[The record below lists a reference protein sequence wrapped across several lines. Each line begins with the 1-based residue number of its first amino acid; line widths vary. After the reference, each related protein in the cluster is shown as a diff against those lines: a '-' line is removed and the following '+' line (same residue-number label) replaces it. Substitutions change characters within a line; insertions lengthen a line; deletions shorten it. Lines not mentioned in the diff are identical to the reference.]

1 MIDGE
6 LRAAK
11 RDELYAELCRLRRTH
26 PALVAAAAARF
37 STGEGYTTSLPV
49 LEPGLAGYHGP
60 SVAYNGKTYAPL
72 EHPLMQLCKMRTRA
86 GKQFAIVDFERP
98 TGAAAGAGPAAAGG
112 AGGLAGGQV
121 PTAGA
126 STQPAGTART
136 HAGEVVARTGGDQ
149 SAAAR
154 AQRGSSMADAELIEA
169 ADESQ
174 AKRLRGPAARQH
186 LS

>member
-1 MIDGE
+1 MTDGE

-11 RDELYAELCRLRRTH
+11 RDELCAELCRLRRTH
-26 PALVAAAAARF
+26 PALVAAAAALRHRRGLHHQPA
-37 STGEGYTTSLPV
+37 SARAGARRLPRPERRIQRQD
-49 LEPGLAGYHGP
+49 LRA
-60 SVAYNGKTYAPL
+60 ARA
-72 EHPLMQLCKMRTRA
+72 PLMQLCKMRTRA